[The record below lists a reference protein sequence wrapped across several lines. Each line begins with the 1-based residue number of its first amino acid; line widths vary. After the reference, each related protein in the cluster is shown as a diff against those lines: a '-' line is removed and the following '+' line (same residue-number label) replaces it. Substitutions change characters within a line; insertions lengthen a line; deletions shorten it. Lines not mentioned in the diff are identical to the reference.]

1 MGLIQIEGMEFYAYH
16 GHFEEERIVGNRFLI
31 DIAIKTNTQ
40 KAEVSDKIDTALN
53 YQKVYKIIKE
63 EMQKKSH
70 LLEHIAKRILDALY
84 DNFARIE
91 EIKLKVS
98 KMHPPMGG
106 QIDRV
111 SVTLVR

>member
-31 DIAIKTNTQ
+31 DISIKTDTDIAGN
-40 KAEVSDKIDTALN
+40 SDKIDDALN

-70 LLEHIAKRILDALY
+70 LLEHIGTRILDALY
-84 DNFARIE
+84 ANFTGIE
-91 EIKLKVS
+91 EITLKVS